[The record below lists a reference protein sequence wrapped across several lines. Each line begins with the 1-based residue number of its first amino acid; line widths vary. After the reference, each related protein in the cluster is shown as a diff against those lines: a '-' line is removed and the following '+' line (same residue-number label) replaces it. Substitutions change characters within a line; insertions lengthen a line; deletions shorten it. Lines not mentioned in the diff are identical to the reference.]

1 MREELLNLTVHLRWV
16 EVTGAFNAKHKVLMI
31 GELEVARY
39 HTTYGKTY
47 RCVCLVLDQV
57 LPAQTEE
64 QAIEIC
70 ESMAQQVIDLMQVKP

>member
-1 MREELLNLTVHLRWV
+1 
-16 EVTGAFNAKHKVLMI
+16 MI